1 MTSSA
6 TSCPQCGAPFPAG
19 YAAPLCPAC
28 LLKLGFESRDPS
40 TGPATSPYQPRF
52 LAPTPEELAP
62 RFPQLEILERIGA
75 GGMGV
80 VYRARQKELDRIV
93 ALKILRP
100 DFGPE
105 ANFAERFQREAR
117 ALARLS
123 HPHIVTVHDF
133 GRIDDV
139 YYFVMEYIDGVN
151 LRQLEKAGQ
160 LAPAQALALVP
171 QVCEALQYAHEQG
184 VVHRD
189 IKPENILITRD
200 GRVKIADFGLAKLA
214 GHAEQSHLTG
224 TWQVMGTPHYMAPEQ
239 VERPTEVDH
248 RADIYSLGVVFYEML
263 TGELPLG
270 RFPLPSSKAQLDIR
284 LDDVVLRS
292 LEKSPERRYQHATDV
307 QTDVEQIRQ
316 TPGKR
321 TSPKAAKPED
331 RYAGEPEVVR
341 ERVLANLSFAANAL
355 VFLGLAE
362 LVLLAIVVL
371 FITPLVVLT
380 SVTFGDSRSTIQ
392 LSGVMPWLLLA
403 TLPVA
408 TITVW
413 TGLSLKTGEN
423 VRASLI
429 GGGLSLIPVSLLWGA
444 KLIVLVMAWLWL
456 RDPRARA
463 AFGAVT
469 WREGPAFQQMQDSL
483 RRGWAGLVYGAGA
496 LWQAI
501 WDRVPSTA
509 AAQAA
514 VAAAKVHAAQLPER
528 AAPAVQTVAAVI
540 RHPILRGVVGWAFWS
555 VAWSVWCIFAMM
567 LTVELTDLSSG
578 RYRAEHER
586 LFTTTGLL
594 LAVGW
599 VLGEVVLVWNGVT
612 QCFLRMSGQ
621 PASRISGPRRAL
633 LGSAGAALLMSV
645 LLLIGEALGAAD
657 RWSEWYDLQNPAGF
671 GEVALVQL
679 LFALCCG
686 LSAVLLRWPAVR
698 WVTRIL
704 LLLAIAFPAAMLLVM
719 SVDRGHA
726 PPVALT
732 LWPTAMS
739 LPAVLWG
746 FWGTRRVRER
756 TTESGSSVQPAEPS
770 GLASTTV

>member
-6 TSCPQCGAPFPAG
+6 TNCPQCGTAFPAG

-40 TGPATSPYQPRF
+40 AGPATSPYQPRF

-160 LAPAQALALVP
+160 LTPTQALALVP

-270 RFPLPSSKAQLDIR
+270 RFPLPSSRAQLDIR

-316 TPGKR
+316 TPGKK
-321 TSPKAAKPED
+321 TAKSVE
-331 RYAGEPEVVR
+331 RFAGEPDVVR
-341 ERVLANLSFAANAL
+341 KRVLASLELPANAL
-355 VFLGLAE
+355 IIVGLVE
-362 LVLLAIVVL
+362 F
-371 FITPLVVLT
+371 FITVVYFFLIPPLAPLLMVVPA
-380 SVTFGDSRSTIQ
+380 FTI
-392 LSGVMPWLLLA
+392 
-403 TLPVA
+403 
-408 TITVW
+408 W
-413 TGLSLKTGEN
+413 TGLTLKTGEN
-423 VRASLI
+423 LQSTVI
-429 GGGLSLIPVSLLWGA
+429 GGCVSLIPVSFLWPVKA
-444 KLIVLVMAWLWL
+444 AICVASWMVL
-456 RDPRARA
+456 RHPPARA
-463 AFGAVT
+463 AFGQIG
-469 WREGPAFQQMQDSL
+469 WREGEAWQTIQDWF
-483 RRGWAGLVYGAGA
+483 RQTWIATRGGAA
-496 LWQAI
+496 TLWQATWNRI
-501 WDRVPSTA
+501 PSPA
-509 AAQAA
+509 SAHAA
-514 VAAAKVHAAQLPER
+514 VAAVKEHAAQLPER
-528 AAPAVQTVAAVI
+528 AAPAVRTVAAVI
-540 RHPILRGVVGWAFWS
+540 RHPIPRGVVAWAFWS
-555 VAWSVWCIFAMM
+555 VVWSAWCIFAMM

-599 VLGEVVLVWNGVT
+599 VLGEIVLVWNGVT
-612 QCFLRMSGQ
+612 QCLLRMSGQ

-633 LGSAGAALLMSV
+633 FAASGAALLMSV

-657 RWSEWYDLQNPAGF
+657 RWSDWYDLQNPAGF

-704 LLLAIAFPAAMLLVM
+704 LLLAVAFPAALLLAM

-746 FWGTRRVRER
+746 FWGTRREPAK
-756 TTESGSSVQPAEPS
+756 TIEPAAPVQPAEPS

>member
-1 MTSSA
+1 MNSST
-6 TSCPQCGAPFPAG
+6 TSCPQCGSPFPAG

-307 QTDVEQIRQ
+307 QTDVEQIRT
-316 TPGKR
+316 TPGQKP
-321 TSPKAAKPED
+321 SPKVARADD
-331 RYAGEPEVVR
+331 RYAGEPDVVR
-341 ERVLANLSFAANAL
+341 ERVLADLALPANGL
-355 VFLGLAE
+355 IILGLVEAATS
-362 LVLLAIVVL
+362 VLVL
-371 FITPLVVLT
+371 FIPHWI
-380 SVTFGDSRSTIQ
+380 G
-392 LSGVMPWLLLA
+392 LLLSLS
-403 TLPVA
+403 TLAIGGV
-408 TITVW
+408 TVW
-413 TGLSLKTGEN
+413 TGLTLKSGEN
-423 VRASLI
+423 FRSSWI
-429 GGGLSLIPVSLLWGA
+429 GGGVTLIPISFLWPFKVALLA
-444 KLIVLVMAWLWL
+444 L
-456 RDPRARA
+456 
-463 AFGAVT
+463 
-469 WREGPAFQQMQDSL
+469 
-483 RRGWAGLVYGAGA
+483 AGLTVRHPAARTVFGGAAWRDGEA
-496 LWQAI
+496 WQTILDCLQQARLGIATWWQAA
-501 WDRVPSTA
+501 WNRLPTPPSPQATVNA
-509 AAQAA
+509 VKQQAAQI
-514 VAAAKVHAAQLPER
+514 PER
-528 AAPAVQTVAAVI
+528 VAPAVQTAAAVI
-540 RHPILRGVVGWAFWS
+540 RHPIPRGVVGWVFWS
-555 VAWSVWCIFAMM
+555 VVWSAWCVFALM

-578 RYRAEHER
+578 RYRSEHER
-586 LFTTTGLL
+586 LFTTAGLM

-599 VLGEVVLVWNGVT
+599 VLGEVVLLWNGVT
-612 QCFLRMSGQ
+612 QCLLRMSSQ
-621 PASRISGPRRAL
+621 PASRIAGPRRAL
-633 LGSAGAALLMSV
+633 FAASGAALLMSV
-645 LLLIGEALGAAD
+645 LLLIGEALGTAE
-657 RWSEWYDLQNPAGF
+657 RWNSWYDLNHNAAEF
-671 GEVALVQL
+671 REIALVQL
-679 LFALCCG
+679 LFGLCSG

-704 LLLAIAFPAAMLLVM
+704 LLLAVAFPAAMLLVM
-719 SVDRGHA
+719 SADSGRL
-726 PPVALT
+726 PPIALA
-732 LWPTAMS
+732 LWPTLLC

-746 FWGTRRVRER
+746 FWGTRRVRVSTPTATDAVAPDR
-756 TTESGSSVQPAEPS
+756 FASSYQ
-770 GLASTTV
+770 

>member
-1 MTSSA
+1 MTSS
-6 TSCPQCGAPFPAG
+6 TTHCPQCGTAFPAG
-19 YAAPLCPAC
+19 YAAALCPAC

-40 TGPATSPYQPRF
+40 AGPATSPYQPRF
-52 LAPTPEELAP
+52 LVPAPEELAP

-117 ALARLS
+117 ALARLN

-133 GRIDDV
+133 GRIDDI

-160 LAPAQALALVP
+160 LTPAQALGLVP

-214 GHAEQSHLTG
+214 GHAEQAHLTG

-270 RFPLPSSKAQLDIR
+270 RFPVPSRKAQIDVR
-284 LDDVVLRS
+284 LDEVVLRS
-292 LEKSPERRYQHATDV
+292 LEKEPERRYQHATDV

-316 TPGKR
+316 TPARK
-321 TSPKAAKPED
+321 TVSPAERFTGDPEL
-331 RYAGEPEVVR
+331 VR
-341 ERVLANLSFAANAL
+341 EQVLADLSFSANAL

-362 LVLLAIVVL
+362 LGLLALVVL
-371 FITPLVVLT
+371 FLTPLTVLVSFPIFG
-380 SVTFGDSRSTIQ
+380 SVSARY
-392 LSGVMPWLLLA
+392 LSGQIPWMLLA
-403 TLPVA
+403 TLPIA
-408 TITVW
+408 TFTVW

-423 VRASLI
+423 AKSSLV
-429 GGGLSLIPVSLLWGA
+429 GCALSLIPVS
-444 KLIVLVMAWLWL
+444 WLWL
-456 RDPRARA
+456 AKLVFVIIAGTVLKNPKARA
-463 AFGAVT
+463 AFSTVP
-469 WREGPAFQQMQDSL
+469 WRQGPALQQMQIAA
-483 RRGWAGLVYGAGA
+483 RRAWDRSVEGARV
-496 LWQAI
+496 LWSAI
-501 WDRVPSTA
+501 WNRVPSAASAHA
-509 AAQAA
+509 AASALRDQAA
-514 VAAAKVHAAQLPER
+514 HLPQQ
-528 AAPAVQTVAAVI
+528 AAPTVRAVAAVI
-540 RHPILRGVVGWAFWS
+540 RHSVIRGIAGWVFWS
-555 VAWSVWCIFAMM
+555 VVWSAWCIAAMG
-567 LTVELTDLSSG
+567 LAVELTELRSG
-578 RYRAEHER
+578 HFRAGHER

-594 LAVGW
+594 IALAW
-599 VLGEVVLVWNGVT
+599 VLGEVVLIWNAAT
-612 QCFLRMSGQ
+612 QCLLRLNGQ
-621 PASRISGPRRAL
+621 RPSQTSGPRRAL
-633 LGSAGAALLMSV
+633 LAASGAALLMSV
-645 LLLIGEALGAAD
+645 LLLIGEALGTAD
-657 RWSEWYDLQNPAGF
+657 RWSDWYDLQNPAGF

-686 LSAVLLRWPAVR
+686 LSAVLLQWPAVR

-704 LLLAIAFPAAMLLVM
+704 LLLAVAFPAAMLLVM
-719 SVDRGHA
+719 SVDRGYA
-726 PPVALT
+726 PPIALT

-746 FWGTRRVRER
+746 FWGTRRTSVAPMKPAEP
-756 TTESGSSVQPAEPS
+756 VQPAEPS